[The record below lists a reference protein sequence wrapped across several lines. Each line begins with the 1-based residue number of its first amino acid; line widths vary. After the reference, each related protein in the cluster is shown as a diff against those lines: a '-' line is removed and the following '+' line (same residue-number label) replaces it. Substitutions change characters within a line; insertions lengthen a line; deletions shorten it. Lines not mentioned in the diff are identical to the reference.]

1 MNETLLKQI
10 SFQNAYIE
18 ELKQKRQMEVELLNQ
33 EIEVLKETV
42 KLQNELIEALKEQN
56 SLLEKSIRWMDNN
69 IKN

>member
-56 SLLEKSIRWMDNN
+56 SLLEKSIR
-69 IKN
+69 

>member
-1 MNETLLKQI
+1 MNETLLEQI

-18 ELKQKRQMEVELLNQ
+18 DLKQKRQMEVELLNQ

-56 SLLEKSIRWMDNN
+56 SLLEKSIR
-69 IKN
+69 